1 MPSKFRIECFEPVEI
16 EKAQKVVEKHLKE
29 ALESQNRFETDQKKH
44 EKKSFIQKL
53 LAWFK

>member
-1 MPSKFRIECFEPVEI
+1 MPSKFRIERFEPVEI
-16 EKAQKVVEKHLKE
+16 GKAQKVVDKYLKE
-29 ALESQNRFETDQKKH
+29 ALEFQNRFETDQKKP